1 MKNIH
6 LYLSLCLLFGIS
18 YSLHSQEI
26 KIFTTEDFDL
36 IDSVKTN
43 VVVTKYGK
51 ESYEFNPDGRLVKST
66 TKYNDADYSITYYKY
81 DADYLVEK
89 RFENYRDNVFDVN
102 TSIANFYAIDSVPNL
117 KITERVVDYNK
128 QLLEQYEYAYND
140 KNLLDNIVK
149 TTDNGIDKT
158 VITYQSYKGENT
170 KTYTKNGEIVKS
182 IRTSTVKEK
191 DTVLKKVV
199 LTKTYLKG
207 KPVSAKEA
215 VYSKQQQ
222 LLSVTTFIQDAESN
236 EFNVQELKVYTYDEK
251 NIVQKTETTIGED
264 TLIHTYIYQFD
275 NGDSGNWVKQ
285 IITPDNTYTT
295 REITYY

>member
-117 KITERVVDYNK
+117 KIIERVVDYNK